1 MINIARSSSKANNT
15 TISNDI
21 DRHHFFASLANVITT
36 IEQDGQG
43 ILPTGLQTGPNIEV
57 RSFNKKQRPTITQF
71 KSRPR
76 PESQH
81 AQVAF
86 STTTPAEKS
95 AAALLQEHPEYHTT
109 EKPYSPQEMFQVDE
123 TPSIYEN
130 VVLNTPEPTEKT
142 THTIQNIPK
151 APTPPHNHDF
161 TEKPPSPSLEL
172 IEHPNDTALNTR
184 KNTNTVLESLHNPTI
199 IKLKRAKEIFMN
211 PRQGHAQANTTPLTI
226 LAALT
231 ATRKAKRDKE
241 PQTTVAALVGP
252 RKRRAVVPD
261 THVTISETKDAKE
274 KVVIDLD
281 SDGESGDSPIEVN
294 DGTTR
299 AGLTTSIFSAAPI
312 LSSTTL
318 TSTSKSL
325 EKATTRA
332 GSAGPLAGVCVYVIP
347 TNMNKDI
354 FDLSRKRVLEL
365 RGEWVGPKSKV
376 LMPHVKDQ
384 MPPLDPRTTHIVT
397 TLSSLEAVKKVLK
410 IDPIDPKIAVVK
422 NEWLADSIQ
431 FKKPMDT
438 KAYPISVTIPA
449 FVRVNTDSP
458 PSSNGTPPMA
468 AMLPP
473 SNKPNTSTDSS
484 RVFNF
489 EDIVQGL
496 QEGSLDDVDLSDIQG
511 SDDGDDGDDKH
522 KSHPQ
527 KKKALES
534 SSSSGKP
541 VASGE
546 SSSSSSKGP
555 PSPSNEPTE
564 AEKVQLCT
572 ENKCFHCREPGH
584 WASKCQRKKMDGKKI
599 DKDQVL
605 LQIINAGKAVAHKNE
620 TERRPKILYQCQ
632 SPHVAGEKQ
641 DPAYNKAIIE
651 QLTTLMN
658 YYDKI
663 KTKGSKEHFKVIN
676 YRKAIT
682 AIRALDY
689 EIKSEEMAL
698 KVPRVGKKIAQKIG
712 ECVSLGQIKKLSHLD
727 WDKERSQVETLFR
740 SVYGVGSEKATE
752 WYNKGLRTLD
762 DLRKLPDL
770 TQNQKSGLKYY
781 HDLLVRIPRAEVEQ
795 IGLKVET
802 SAKNFH
808 PDIQSQVTGSYRRGQ
823 PDCGDVDIV
832 VARPNIDRGEELYQ
846 IMEHILHDLKKQ
858 GFLVDDLSVP
868 YYDESM
874 ADSPKHFK
882 YMGICRLPGANSVNH
897 HIDILVVPWMHLGA
911 VLIYFTGNDIC
922 NRSMRLLAA
931 NRGMRLSDKGLF
943 AGVLRGPKRKRVN
956 EGHWV
961 AGRTEKEIFDYL
973 KIKYLEPHE
982 REC

>member
-1 MINIARSSSKANNT
+1 MTDLHNARTATPRMINTSRSSSKVINPA
-15 TISNDI
+15 ISNDT
-21 DRHHFFASLANVITT
+21 DRHHFFASLANVLTS
-36 IEQDGQG
+36 IEQDEQG
-43 ILPTGLQTGPNIEV
+43 ILPTGLETGPNIEV
-57 RSFNKKQRPTITQF
+57 RSFNKKQRPTVTQF
-71 KSRPR
+71 KTRRR
-76 PESQH
+76 PELRH
-81 AQVAF
+81 AQVA
-86 STTTPAEKS
+86 SSITTPEEKP
-95 AAALLQEHPEYHTT
+95 APALSQEHTELHTI
-109 EKPYSPQEMFQVDE
+109 KSHSPHEVVRMDE
-123 TPSIYEN
+123 TPSIHAN
-130 VVLNTPEPTEKT
+130 VVLDRPEPTAA
-142 THTIQNIPK
+142 THTIQDIPK
-151 APTPPHNHDF
+151 AQTPPYHHTDV
-161 TEKPPSPSLEL
+161 TEKPQSPSLEL
-172 IEHPNDTALNTR
+172 IEHPNDISSSTH
-184 KNTNTVLESLHNPTI
+184 KNTIAVPESPQNPTAI
-199 IKLKRAKEIFMN
+199 ELEPAKEVSMI
-211 PRQGHAQANTTPLTI
+211 PRQGLAQADTTPYTI
-226 LAALT
+226 LAAPIT
-231 ATRKAKRDKE
+231 TRKTNRDKE

-252 RKRRAVVPD
+252 RKRRVVDPG
-261 THVTISETKDAKE
+261 TNVSIKETKDAKK
-274 KVVIDLD
+274 KVVIDFD
-281 SDGESGDSPIEVN
+281 SDGEADDSPAEVN
-294 DGTTR
+294 NSATR
-299 AGLTTSIFSAAPI
+299 TGLTTSIFSAAP
-312 LSSTTL
+312 SSTT
-318 TSTSKSL
+318 TTPKTF
-325 EKATTRA
+325 ERATAR
-332 GSAGPLAGVCVYVIP
+332 AGPLAGVCVYVIP
-347 TNMNKDI
+347 TNMNKGI

-365 RGEWVGPKSKV
+365 HGEWVGPNSKI
-376 LMPHVKDQ
+376 LTPHVKDRL
-384 MPPLDPRTTHIVT
+384 PPLDPRTTHIVT
-397 TLSSLEAVKKVLK
+397 TLSNLEAVKKALK
-410 IDPIDPKIAVVK
+410 VDSIDPKIAIVK

-431 FKKPMDT
+431 FKKPMEI
-438 KAYPISVTIPA
+438 KSYLIGVTIPA
-449 FVRVNTDSP
+449 FVRAKTDSP
-458 PSSNGTPPMA
+458 PSSSSTPPMA

-473 SNKPNTSTDSS
+473 SSKSGSSTDSS
-484 RVFNF
+484 KVFNF
-489 EDIVQGL
+489 QEIVQGL
-496 QEGSLDDVDLSDIQG
+496 QEGSLDDADLSDIPE
-511 SDDGDDGDDKH
+511 SDDDDNNG
-522 KSHPQ
+522 HPQ

-534 SSSSGKP
+534 SSSSSKP
-541 VASGE
+541 VTSRP
-546 SSSSSSKGP
+546 SSKRP

-564 AEKVQLCT
+564 EEKIQLRAED
-572 ENKCFHCREPGH
+572 KCFYCREPGH
-584 WASKCQRKKMDGKKI
+584 WASKCQRKKIDEKQI
-599 DKDQVL
+599 DKDQ
-605 LQIINAGKAVAHKNE
+605 

-663 KTKGSKEHFKVIN
+663 KTKGSKENFKVIN

-712 ECVSLGQIKKLSHLD
+712 ECVSLGQMKKLSHLD

-808 PDIQSQVTGSYRRGQ
+808 SDIQSQVTGSYRRGK

-846 IMEHILHDLKKQ
+846 IMENILHDLKNQ

-874 ADSPKHFK
+874 ANGPKHFK
-882 YMGICRLPGANSVNH
+882 YMGICRLPGANSVHH

-943 AGVLRGPKRKRVN
+943 AGVMRGPKRKRVN

>member
-1 MINIARSSSKANNT
+1 MINAARSSSKAINP
-15 TISNDI
+15 TISNDT
-21 DRHHFFASLANVITT
+21 DRHHFFASLANVITS
-36 IEQDGQG
+36 IEQDKQG

-57 RSFNKKQRPTITQF
+57 RSFNKKQRPTVTQF
-71 KSRPR
+71 KTRPR
-76 PESQH
+76 PESRH

-86 STTTPAEKS
+86 STTTPAEKP
-95 AAALLQEHPEYHTT
+95 AHALSQEQPEYHTT
-109 EKPYSPQEMFQVDE
+109 EKPHLPQEAVQVDE
-123 TPSIYEN
+123 PPNIHES
-130 VVLNTPEPTEKT
+130 VALDSPERTEKA
-142 THTIQNIPK
+142 THAIQDIPK
-151 APTPPHNHDF
+151 APTPPHHHDV
-161 TEKPPSPSLEL
+161 TETPPSPSLEL
-172 IEHPNDTALNTR
+172 IEHPTDTAPNTR
-184 KNTNTVLESLHNPTI
+184 KNTNTVPERPQDSTT
-199 IKLKRAKEIFMN
+199 IKLETAKDILVN
-211 PRQGHAQANTTPLTI
+211 PRQGHAQADTTPPTI
-226 LAALT
+226 LAAPT
-231 ATRKAKRDKE
+231 TTRKTKRDKE

-252 RKRRAVVPD
+252 RKRRAVVPE
-261 THVTISETKDAKE
+261 THVTINETKDAKT

-281 SDGESGDSPIEVN
+281 SDGEGDDSSTEVN
-294 DGTTR
+294 NSTTR
-299 AGLTTSIFSAAPI
+299 TGLTTSIFSAAPI
-312 LSSTTL
+312 SSSTTS
-318 TSTSKSL
+318 TSTSKPL
-325 EKATTRA
+325 KRATTRA
-332 GSAGPLAGVCVYVIP
+332 GSAGPLAEVCVYVIP

-354 FDLSRKRVLEL
+354 FNLSRKRVLEL

-376 LMPHVKDQ
+376 LTPHVKDQ

-397 TLSSLEAVKKVLK
+397 TLSNLEAVKKALK
-410 IDPIDPKIAVVK
+410 TDFIDPKIAIVK

-431 FKKPMDT
+431 FKKPMET
-438 KAYPISVTIPA
+438 KAYSIGVTIPA
-449 FVRVNTDSP
+449 FVRANTDSTP
-458 PSSNGTPPMA
+458 RSSGTPPMA

-473 SNKPNTSTDSS
+473 SNKPGANTDSS
-484 RVFNF
+484 KVLNF
-489 EDIVQGL
+489 QDIVQGL
-496 QEGSLDDVDLSDIQG
+496 QEGSLDDADLSDIHG
-511 SDDGDDGDDKH
+511 SDDDDKNNG
-522 KSHPQ
+522 HPQ

-546 SSSSSSKGP
+546 SSSKGP
-555 PSPSNEPTE
+555 PSPSNESTE
-564 AEKVQLCT
+564 EEKVQLHA
-572 ENKCFHCREPGH
+572 ENRCFYCREPGH
-584 WASKCQRKKMDGKKI
+584 WASTCHRKKMDGKQI

-605 LQIINAGKAVAHKNE
+605 LQIINSGKAVAHKNE

-651 QLTTLMN
+651 QLTTLMS

-663 KTKGSKEHFKVIN
+663 KTKGSKENFKVIN

-712 ECVSLGQIKKLSHLD
+712 ECISLGQMKKLSHLD

-802 SAKNFH
+802 SAKNLH
-808 PDIQSQVTGSYRRGQ
+808 PDIQSHVTGSYRRGR

-846 IMEHILHDLKKQ
+846 IMEHILHDLKNQ

-868 YYDESM
+868 YYVESM
-874 ADSPKHFK
+874 ADGLKHFK
-882 YMGICRLPGANSVNH
+882 YMGICRLPGANSVHH